1 VARFIPRKS
10 LLVLGLL
17 ATVLGSSAATAVAAT
32 AHPAGQSPAA
42 AKSVTATT
50 SIAKTASAKT
60 ANAKTVSAKT
70 VSAKTVGARLTA
82 AKTVPA
88 GVLHPP
94 AGAAYPQA
102 FLTAVIRPATAPPGT
117 GAPAAEPAGGICS
130 VPGIGD
136 IGNLLNL
143 CHGGGFTGDLN
154 NICQPSLPQPEPAS
168 GGIDAIIRPPASP
181 GPQDKTL
188 YDNYGVAGQFWAA
201 TDMQCS
207 DMTSMIGNNVAGMV
221 FDAAKAVD
229 RVTITVYQSAAGNG
243 ILAWLSGV
251 VDRLISSLGNAIYF
265 PYLAPVVLL
274 GVMWLAWHGLIRK
287 RATRTIEGTIWMVVA
302 CAAAIWLIGRPADFT
317 GIGQAVSNGVTQ
329 VLNVAFSKLP
339 NPGQGNCVPVHGG
352 DPQSPGG
359 ANFGFTQG
367 NGLVDQNANELWSV
381 LVCKPWLDGE
391 FGTTQFSTGRT
402 GQTPVNTYGRQLLWA
417 QAIAANETPTAAL
430 IKAKQTVYSGIAA
443 SIKAHDP
450 AIYPLFQGKQWTSR
464 LEIGFAGLFAALVAG
479 VLVLLIAITLIIL
492 KLGFLLLLIAGPFFL
507 IVGTHPGFGRVVATR
522 WFEML
527 VGVLLKSVAVAIV
540 LSVLLYAYSLIMGTS
555 DSVLPWALKILMI
568 ALVTIAVFI
577 YRKPFQHLFSAV
589 GYGSIGARERAELE
603 IYRSREVL
611 RRNATGVAAAAVGGF
626 TGYSVGRLARR
637 GTPSTALAEHIA
649 LAAGSGAPDAGPRSG
664 PMPNG
669 QGLAD
674 PNAPPDGAEP
684 ADGQTD
690 DAGVRAGARG
700 QGRTWAAADVEGSA
714 SAAPPLHL
722 SARGVDEV
730 QAGAAGW
737 ARSGVDSAGVTRPL
751 DRTGDAPPRP
761 TAARTAWPAAG
772 SGRAVSGAGS
782 RAAGAGTASGS
793 PQQAGSGRG
802 PAPQQ
807 AANGRGAAP
816 RQAGNGRG
824 AVPRQAANGRGAVP
838 QQAGNGRGPAPRL
851 PATAGPVARLGSAA
865 GPAPWVGHGAGPAPA
880 AGHAA
885 GPPARPGTASGA
897 TRASGGGS
905 PVSGARGAAGPPAR
919 TGTIGGPVQ
928 AGSAGRPVRA
938 GGPGPAPAA
947 GGAAGPPARPG
958 TAGAP
963 VRAGSGG
970 GPVGAG
976 NGGGPVRAGGGGGP
990 VRAGNGSGPLWGGS
1004 AGGPRPRSAGPSPGP
1019 APTTAVGQPRARW
1032 GSETAQGSGGVPRSG
1047 RPLWQPGPIRTSGG
1061 WSGGGGARSTP
1072 APRGA
1077 PAPRSGPVSGAAP
1090 APRSGPVSRSAA
1102 APASPTAAAPRS
1114 GPASWAAPAPRS
1126 GPASHGAPA
1135 PRSGPASLGAP
1146 APRSGPASLGAPAP
1160 RSGPASRGAPA
1171 PRSAAAFPASYPA
1184 GPSAPAQPRPQRSG
1198 RPPAYPATGPASGD
1212 GPAVPPQ
1219 RSRGRG
1225 IRPGRAAP
1233 GSSNPGGT
1241 AGNGTAN
1248 SPDPVS
1254 SGREEAIRRE
1264 APLPFW
1270 LRPVRRKK

>member
-1 VARFIPRKS
+1 MARFIPRKS

-32 AHPAGQSPAA
+32 AHPAGPSPAA

-50 SIAKTASAKT
+50 SI
-60 ANAKTVSAKT
+60 AKT

-88 GVLHPP
+88 GVLHPA

-181 GPQDKTL
+181 GPQGKTL

-221 FDAAKAVD
+221 FDAAKAID

-626 TGYSVGRLARR
+626 TGYRVGRLARR
-637 GTPSTALAEHIA
+637 GAPSTALAEHIA
-649 LAAGSGAPDAGPRSG
+649 LAAGSGAPGAGPRSG

-751 DRTGDAPPRP
+751 GRTGDAPPRP

-782 RAAGAGTASGS
+782 RAAGTGTASGS
-793 PQQAGSGRG
+793 PQQAGNGRG
-802 PAPQQ
+802 PAPQ
-807 AANGRGAAP
+807 
-816 RQAGNGRG
+816 QAGNGRG
-824 AVPRQAANGRGAVP
+824 AVPR
-838 QQAGNGRGPAPRL
+838 QAGNGRGPAPRL

-885 GPPARPGTASGA
+885 GPPARTGTASGA
-897 TRASGGGS
+897 IRASGGGS
-905 PVSGARGAAGPPAR
+905 PGSGARGAASPPAR

-928 AGSAGRPVRA
+928 AGSAGGPVRA

-947 GGAAGPPARPG
+947 GGAFGPSARPG

-963 VRAGSGG
+963 VRAGGGG

-976 NGGGPVRAGGGGGP
+976 GGGGPVRAGNGGGP

-1004 AGGPRPRSAGPSPGP
+1004 AGGPRPRSAGPGPGP
-1019 APTTAVGQPRARW
+1019 APTSAVGQPRARW

-1072 APRGA
+1072 AP
-1077 PAPRSGPVSGAAP
+1077 PTAP
-1090 APRSGPVSRSAA
+1090 APRSGPVSRG
-1102 APASPTAAAPRS
+1102 APGPRS
-1114 GPASWAAPAPRS
+1114 GPVSRAGAPGPAPRS
-1126 GPASHGAPA
+1126 GPV
-1135 PRSGPASLGAP
+1135 
-1146 APRSGPASLGAPAP
+1146 
-1160 RSGPASRGAPA
+1160 SRAAPA

-1184 GPSAPAQPRPQRSG
+1184 GPSAPAQTRPQHSG

-1219 RSRGRG
+1219 RSHAGG

-1264 APLPFW
+1264 TPLPFW